1 MITAIEIRN
10 QQFKKS
16 FRGYNEE
23 EVKNFLLRLAEDY
36 ETLYGENSQLKEDV
50 QKLQYELGKYYKLE
64 DTMNNS
70 LILAQQT
77 AEELKENA
85 RKEADLILQNAK
97 QRITEILAVYQEV
110 IKRLNMLTAELKA
123 QVGGEMEFLEKN
135 QQKIEE
141 LSRFFYSKDLKE
153 LMENLGK
160 IELKEE

>member
-85 RKEADLILQNAK
+85 RKEAGLILQNAK

-141 LSRFFYSKDLKE
+141 LSRFFYSKDLKD